1 MPNVLVIEIKV
12 FSVEEEIRAAGAKD
26 VSTESAMMPAT
37 YDGDEFL
44 WAMLAF
50 GLVFVLDPVLLRTY
64 LGA

>member
-1 MPNVLVIEIKV
+1 MAKLAMPNVLVIEIKV

-44 WAMLAF
+44 
-50 GLVFVLDPVLLRTY
+50 
-64 LGA
+64 